1 MKRISGRF
9 HRGGANG
16 SAPTAAVIPT
26 PSESRESA
34 RALAESFGGPVFEPT
49 WWPEDVRRALSY
61 ELGSSPVG
69 NSYRILSTREDG
81 APIAV
86 IGGAERPERRLPTGN
101 WSPMKELEAL
111 RGQFLLDDGRL
122 HAVVYDE
129 QQVIHLIGYT
139 SEAEVVRAVDSFRRV
154 TAH

>member
-1 MKRISGRF
+1 M
-9 HRGGANG
+9 
-16 SAPTAAVIPT
+16 TPT
-26 PSESRESA
+26 PSQCRESA

-49 WWPEDVRRALSY
+49 WWPEDVRRPLSY
-61 ELGSSPVG
+61 GLGSSPVG

-111 RGQFLLDDGRL
+111 RGQFLVDDGRL

-139 SEAEVVRAVDSFRRV
+139 SEAEFVRAVGSFRRV
-154 TAH
+154 TGH

>member
-1 MKRISGRF
+1 M
-9 HRGGANG
+9 
-16 SAPTAAVIPT
+16 TPT
-26 PSESRESA
+26 PSEFHESA
-34 RALAESFGGPVFEPT
+34 RALAESYGGPVFEPT
-49 WWPEDVRRALSY
+49 WWPEDVRRPLSY

-101 WSPMKELEAL
+101 WSPMKELEAF
-111 RGQFLLDDGRL
+111 RGQFLVDDGRL